1 MNQAV
6 LDHIWLW
13 CHNAGVYNRS
23 SYNLPGESQATPIE
37 ALKGMGIKNAV
48 MVVYGNQPEPPFDK
62 EAAQFAGIDRLA
74 WSIIGDGGSKR
85 NDQDSD
91 LKHVI
96 NLKKKCPNLQ
106 AAIMDDFFAPG
117 RQQLDKVAM
126 YAERLHQAGLKLWVV
141 LYGHQ
146 LDSSANL
153 QEFLQLCDVI
163 SFWTWRGEELPL
175 LEARLQT
182 LRSMAPDKQIALGCY
197 MWDFGAQKELSSQ
210 NMQFQCELALQ
221 QLKIG
226 LASEIVLLG
235 SPLWG
240 IDIEAQNWTCKWLR
254 QLRQD

>member
-96 NLKKKCPNLQ
+96 NLKKKMP
-106 AAIMDDFFAPG
+106 
-117 RQQLDKVAM
+117 
-126 YAERLHQAGLKLWVV
+126 
-141 LYGHQ
+141 
-146 LDSSANL
+146 
-153 QEFLQLCDVI
+153 
-163 SFWTWRGEELPL
+163 
-175 LEARLQT
+175 
-182 LRSMAPDKQIALGCY
+182 
-197 MWDFGAQKELSSQ
+197 
-210 NMQFQCELALQ
+210 
-221 QLKIG
+221 
-226 LASEIVLLG
+226 
-235 SPLWG
+235 
-240 IDIEAQNWTCKWLR
+240 
-254 QLRQD
+254 